1 MLGTT
6 FYHETTRRIVI
17 AFGTLFNNISVR
29 KSDSSSTVQKTI
41 KVPLAYA
48 PKAKFIQR
56 LRQADSADPN
66 ADRRLQMT
74 LPRMGFEMTGMNYDS
89 TRKLN
94 TMRKHLS
101 QNSATT
107 LRSTYQR
114 VPYTWN
120 LTLYI
125 TTKLAD
131 EGLQIVEQ
139 ILPYFTPHFNINSIK
154 DIPDSLNI
162 LHDAQLVLTGV
173 TQEDTFEGDL
183 QSRRMITWNLEFEMR
198 GYVYGPI
205 SGSSGLIKKAIIQF
219 YDSLTDTTVE
229 PYLDADGQP
238 LTAQPPRVVEALC
251 VAVDPQDAE
260 PDDDFGFIEEIG
272 YLCIDNN
279 FWVRQNSSSSSSST
293 SSVNSSSSTS
303 SVNSSSS
310 TSSVNSSSSTST
322 LSSSSTTLTSES
334 STSESSQ
341 SV

>member
-74 LPRMGFEMTGMNYDS
+74 LPRMGFEMTGMTYDS

-101 QNSATT
+101 QTSATELT
-107 LRSTYQR
+107 STHQR

-120 LTLYI
+120 FTLYI

-162 LHDAQLVLTGV
+162 LHDAQLVLGGV
-173 TQEDTFEGDL
+173 TQEDTFEGDF

-198 GYVYGPI
+198 GYVYGPVSD
-205 SGSSGLIKKAIIQF
+205 SGIIKKAIVQF
-219 YDSLTDTTVE
+219 YDSLDDLTPE
-229 PYLDADGQP
+229 PHTGSVGEL
-238 LTAQPPRVVEALC
+238 QPPRVIEVLC
-251 VAVDPQDAE
+251 VGVDPADAE

-272 YLCIDNN
+272 YICIDSN
-279 FWVRQNSSSSSSST
+279 FWIRQDSSSSSDST
-293 SSVNSSSSTS
+293 
-303 SVNSSSS
+303 
-310 TSSVNSSSSTST
+310 
-322 LSSSSTTLTSES
+322 
-334 STSESSQ
+334 
-341 SV
+341 

>member
-29 KSDSSSTVQKTI
+29 KSDSSDAVQKTI

-66 ADRRLQMT
+66 ANQRIQMT

-94 TMRKHLS
+94 TIHKHLS
-101 QNSATT
+101 QKSATELNT
-107 LRSTYQR
+107 VYQR

-120 LTLYI
+120 FTLYA

-154 DIPDSLNI
+154 DLPDSLNI

-173 TQEDTFEGDL
+173 NQENTFEGDFE
-183 QSRRMITWNLEFEMR
+183 SRRMITWNLEFEMR
-198 GYVYGPI
+198 GYVYGPTGD
-205 SGSSGLIKKAIIQF
+205 SGIIKKMIIQF
-219 YDSLTDTTVE
+219 YDSLDDVTPED
-229 PYLDADGQP
+229 YLDADGQP
-238 LTAQPPRVVEALC
+238 LTAKPPRVVDILC
-251 VAVDPQDAE
+251 VGIDPEDAE

-272 YLCIDNN
+272 YICIDND
-279 FWVRQNSSSSSSST
+279 FWARHTSSSSSSSVVT
-293 SSVNSSSSTS
+293 RSSSS
-303 SVNSSSS
+303 SVP
-310 TSSVNSSSSTST
+310 
-322 LSSSSTTLTSES
+322 
-334 STSESSQ
+334 
-341 SV
+341 

>member
-1 MLGTT
+1 LLGTT

-29 KSDSSSTVQKTI
+29 KSDSSDVVQKTI

-101 QNSATT
+101 QTSATE
-107 LRSTYQR
+107 LKSTFQR

-120 LTLYI
+120 FTLYI

-162 LHDAQLVLTGV
+162 LHDAQLILSGV
-173 TQEDTFEGDL
+173 TQEDTFEGDF

-198 GYVYGPI
+198 GYVYGPVST
-205 SGSSGLIKKAIIQF
+205 SGIIKKAIVQF
-219 YDSLTDTTVE
+219 YDSLDDLTPE
-229 PYLDADGQP
+229 PYTGSVGEV
-238 LTAQPPRVVEALC
+238 QPPRVIDVLC
-251 VAVDPQDAE
+251 VGVDPADAE

-272 YLCIDNN
+272 YICIDSN
-279 FWVRQNSSSSSSST
+279 FWIRHDSSSST
-293 SSVNSSSSTS
+293 SSASSDST
-303 SVNSSSS
+303 
-310 TSSVNSSSSTST
+310 
-322 LSSSSTTLTSES
+322 
-334 STSESSQ
+334 
-341 SV
+341 